1 MIQSEIESRLRQAV
15 AQHVDDAEQEK
26 ILVRPCSDPKHGD
39 FQSNALMALAK
50 KRGMNPRLLAEKV
63 VDDLRLGD
71 ICQSVDIAGPGFLN
85 FEIKSKVI
93 EEALAAALKEK
104 IPFVSP
110 ASEPQTIIIDF
121 SSPNVAKPMHVGHI
135 RSTILGDSLARILR
149 MLGHKVIT
157 DNHIGDWGTQF
168 GMLILGWK
176 TKLNKAALD
185 SDPISE
191 LERIYKEINSD
202 DSLREAARNELVK
215 LQQGDEE
222 NLKIWRGMI
231 ELSQQ
236 QFDRVYGRLD
246 VQFNETLGESFYNP
260 YLEEIVEELCAKN
273 IAGVSEGAIV
283 VRFPDDDQLN
293 DKPAIVRKS
302 DGASNYTTTDLATL
316 RYRVGKWSPNKII
329 YVTDGRQQLH
339 FQQLFKIFR
348 FWNNQFAGRLQHVW
362 FGSIL
367 GPDGKPF
374 KTRSG
379 ETVRL
384 DELLDEAEQRA
395 FKAVSEKNPELEE
408 SEKRTISKI
417 IGIGALKYSDLSSNR
432 QSDYVFDWDK
442 MLSLQGNTAP
452 YLQYAYTRVRS
463 IFRKTTEPNWDKVV
477 INLDAA
483 EELSLAK
490 HLMSFGHTLEM
501 VAEDNRPNYLCNYL
515 YDLAGRFSRF
525 YESCPVIKAGQAERE
540 SRLVLCELTGRVL
553 QRGLDAL
560 GIQVT
565 EVM

>member
-1 MIQSEIESRLRQAV
+1 M
-15 AQHVDDAEQEK
+15 
-26 ILVRPCSDPKHGD
+26 
-39 FQSNALMALAK
+39 
-50 KRGMNPRLLAEKV
+50 
-63 VDDLRLGD
+63 
-71 ICQSVDIAGPGFLN
+71 
-85 FEIKSKVI
+85 
-93 EEALAAALKEK
+93 
-104 IPFVSP
+104 
-110 ASEPQTIIIDF
+110 
-121 SSPNVAKPMHVGHI
+121 
-135 RSTILGDSLARILR
+135 
-149 MLGHKVIT
+149 
-157 DNHIGDWGTQF
+157 
-168 GMLILGWK
+168 
-176 TKLNKAALD
+176 
-185 SDPISE
+185 
-191 LERIYKEINSD
+191 
-202 DSLREAARNELVK
+202 
-215 LQQGDEE
+215 
-222 NLKIWRGMI
+222 
-231 ELSQQ
+231 
-236 QFDRVYGRLD
+236 
-246 VQFNETLGESFYNP
+246 
-260 YLEEIVEELCAKN
+260 
-273 IAGVSEGAIV
+273 
-283 VRFPDDDQLN
+283 
-293 DKPAIVRKS
+293 
-302 DGASNYTTTDLATL
+302 
-316 RYRVGKWSPNKII
+316 
-329 YVTDGRQQLH
+329 
-339 FQQLFKIFR
+339 
-348 FWNNQFAGRLQHVW
+348 W